1 MKLLKNPCLGLPGC
15 RLQKLVCSCDPEL
28 DADSFK
34 QEIDAKA
41 GRKRCMFR
49 SSGVRTCFAVGRI
62 PSLNRY
68 SSRPRAKAEN
78 TRQSVSEPS
87 LQTGLGRT
95 IWALS
100 IRCPHSD
107 FESEADAEEKQ
118 QGHKDSAYQRVAAT
132 VAVPITS
139 SLQRQRWRQALLRL
153 RRLYDTVPGPILQCD
168 C

>member
-118 QGHKDSAYQRVAAT
+118 QGHRLCLSTGGSHGGGANHVQSPEAAVATGAAT
-132 VAVPITS
+132 STAT
-139 SLQRQRWRQALLRL
+139 L
-153 RRLYDTVPGPILQCD
+153 
-168 C
+168 